1 MIIFSRPDGS
11 WISNKPAIA
20 VRYDG
25 NSIIKTSL
33 NESINPI
40 IDSKDDEYERKAS
53 QSMFSHLHSSNKT
66 VDEYNM
72 RGGIGT
78 GVLDND
84 YDDIDVYAQ
93 PAMSSYSIKSKKNK
107 NLTKDDGDGD
117 RIVLGKK
124 KRPPPPQ
131 IEHYS
136 PPKIMAPP
144 PKQEPLPSENTEIGR
159 IAFVPKSK
167 RIKPLPQP
175 QPKSQSSSGQKSE
188 VKSHSLYSS
197 DTVSTNYTKSDII
210 KIVERYAIPPQE
222 AKSALRGFQ
231 PFAEDLQKQERYK
244 NYLKYHSK
252 PIGSKKDENDENLI
266 EFPSNYNIEQ
276 ITKQVEEFYKSS
288 KVFKP
293 MNTIVS
299 EKFVSAS
306 NKDPNAKPE
315 VKQTPEQLNMFGAL
329 TRSRDTFFPERLL
342 CKRFGVDMPDLS
354 QSFKRGQV
362 QEVLSSSDV
371 DRLLRRTRAAPQ
383 LVKFE
388 EKYVKK
394 DKEESA
400 ISDKFTKKEEDST
413 TSSKYTK
420 KEEAATS
427 SEGSRRRV
435 RRNFELQE
443 SDGE

>member
-1 MIIFSRPDGS
+1 MSYNNNSSIKYLKEGEVIDGEEAELLIGDPNEENEFLSNKDKEVRDEQGRRRFHGAFTGGYSAGYYNTVGSREGWAPSDFKSTKTNRRTKDSNERKILDFMDEEDLDSFNPIRNIGKESKIRIESKRSSKNNKKEEIEERYGPDGS
-11 WISNKPAIA
+11 WISNKPDIA

-25 NSIIKTSL
+25 
-33 NESINPI
+33 
-40 IDSKDDEYERKAS
+40 SKDDEYERKAS

-66 VDEYNM
+66 VDEFSM

-167 RIKPLPQP
+167 RIKPPPQP
-175 QPKSQSSSGQKSE
+175 QPKPQSASSQQSE
-188 VKSHSLYSS
+188 VKTHSLYSS
-197 DTVSTNYTKSDII
+197 DTVITNYTKSDIL
-210 KIVERYAIPPQE
+210 KIIERYAIPPQE

-231 PFAEDLQKQERYK
+231 PFTDDPGKQERYK

-252 PIGSKKDENDENLI
+252 PIGSEKDESDKNSI
-266 EFPSNYNIEQ
+266 TFPSNYNIEQ
-276 ITKQVEEFYKSS
+276 ITKQIEEFYKSS

-293 MNTIVS
+293 M
-299 EKFVSAS
+299 
-306 NKDPNAKPE
+306 
-315 VKQTPEQLNMFGAL
+315 
-329 TRSRDTFFPERLL
+329 
-342 CKRFGVDMPDLS
+342 
-354 QSFKRGQV
+354 
-362 QEVLSSSDV
+362 
-371 DRLLRRTRAAPQ
+371 
-383 LVKFE
+383 
-388 EKYVKK
+388 
-394 DKEESA
+394 
-400 ISDKFTKKEEDST
+400 
-413 TSSKYTK
+413 
-420 KEEAATS
+420 
-427 SEGSRRRV
+427 
-435 RRNFELQE
+435 
-443 SDGE
+443 